1 MDKGNI
7 LIVEDDLN
15 LGFLLMEHLQNEGFR
30 IRIARDGL
38 SGLEVLQKEN
48 FDLCIF
54 DIMMP
59 KLSGFDLAKHLKD
72 LHPSTPFL
80 FITARILKEDKLQ
93 GYNLGAE
100 DYIIKPFD
108 EEELICKINV
118 ILRRNGLHAKCK
130 EQSFFQIGKY
140 EFNFDR
146 MELIYGTEIVRITE
160 KESKVLKQLC
170 LHKNRILRRDDAV
183 ELIYGKKD
191 YFHGRSFDVFISKL
205 RKLLSQDPSVS
216 IDNVF
221 KVGFILNV
229 REECVNQNPLVKN

>member
-1 MDKGNI
+1 MEKGNI

-15 LGFLLMEHLQNEGFR
+15 LGFLLMEHLQNEGYR
-30 IRIARDGL
+30 IRLGRDGL
-38 SGLEVLQKEN
+38 SGLELMQKEH

-59 KLSGFDLAKHLKD
+59 KISGFDLAKHLKN
-72 LHPSTPFL
+72 LHPNTPFL

-108 EEELICKINV
+108 EQELLCKMNV
-118 ILRRNGLHAKCK
+118 ILRRNADHRTHREPSC
-130 EQSFFQIGKY
+130 FQIGKY
-140 EFNFDR
+140 KFDYER
-146 MELIYGTEIVRITE
+146 MELAYDSDVVRITD

-183 ELIYGKKD
+183 EQIYGKKD

-205 RKLLSQDPSVS
+205 RKLLNRDPSIS

-229 REECVNQNPLVKN
+229 AEENRN

>member
-1 MDKGNI
+1 MNKGNI

-15 LGFLLMEHLQNEGFR
+15 LGFLLMEHLQNEGYR
-30 IRIARDGL
+30 VRLGRDGL
-38 SGLEVLQKEN
+38 TGLEMLKKEN
-48 FDLCIF
+48 FDLCIL
-54 DIMMP
+54 DVGMP
-59 KLSGFDLAKHLKD
+59 NLNGFDLAKHIKNQYSL
-72 LHPSTPFL
+72 TPFL
-80 FITARILKEDKLQ
+80 FITARILKEDRLQ

-100 DYIIKPFD
+100 DYITKPFD
-108 EEELICKINV
+108 VEELLCKINV
-118 ILRRNGLHAKCK
+118 ILRRKIVNLEHK
-130 EQSFFQIGKY
+130 EQSKFDIGKY
-140 EFNFDR
+140 RFDFDR
-146 MELIYGTEIVRITE
+146 MELAFDSETIRITE

-205 RKLLSQDPSVS
+205 RKLLSRDPSVS

-229 REECVNQNPLVKN
+229 TDKAESIT

>member
-1 MDKGNI
+1 MEKGNI

-15 LGFLLMEHLQNEGFR
+15 LGFLLMEHLQNAGYR
-30 IRIARDGL
+30 IRLGRDGL
-38 SGLEVLQKEN
+38 SGLELLQKEH

-59 KLSGFDLAKHLKD
+59 KLSGFDLARHLKD
-72 LHPSTPFL
+72 IHPNTPFL

-100 DYIIKPFD
+100 DYIVKPFD

-118 ILRRNGLHAKCK
+118 ILRRNTLSETNK
-130 EQSFFQIGKY
+130 EPSNFDIGKY
-140 EFNFDR
+140 NFNFDR
-146 MELIYGTEIVRITE
+146 MELSFDSDVIRITE

-183 ELIYGKKD
+183 EHIYGKKD

-205 RKLLSQDPSVS
+205 RKLLNRDPAVS

-229 REECVNQNPLVKN
+229 GEEKSC

>member
-1 MDKGNI
+1 MEKGNI

-15 LGFLLMEHLQNEGFR
+15 LGFLLMEHLQNEGYR
-30 IRIARDGL
+30 IRLGKDGL
-38 SGLEVLQKEN
+38 SGLELLQKEH

-59 KLSGFDLAKHLKD
+59 KLSGFDLARHLKN
-72 LHPSTPFL
+72 LHPNTPFL
-80 FITARILKEDKLQ
+80 FITARVLREDKLR

-108 EEELICKINV
+108 EQELLCKMNV
-118 ILRRNGLHAKCK
+118 ILRRSATLNKQK
-130 EQSFFQIGKY
+130 EPSSFSIGKY
-140 EFNFDR
+140 VFDYER
-146 MELIYGTEIVRITE
+146 MELSYDSDVIRITE

-205 RKLLSQDPSVS
+205 RKLLNRDPSVS

-229 REECVNQNPLVKN
+229 AEEKANSMT

>member
-1 MDKGNI
+1 MIKGNI

-30 IRIARDGL
+30 VRIGRDGL
-38 SGLEVLQKEN
+38 SGLEILKREH

-54 DIMMP
+54 DIGMP
-59 KLSGFDLAKHLKD
+59 KLNGFDLAKHLKD

-80 FITARILKEDKLQ
+80 FITARILKEDKLH
-93 GYNLGAE
+93 GYDLGAE
-100 DYIIKPFD
+100 DYITKPFD
-108 EEELICKINV
+108 EEELICKIKV
-118 ILRRNGLHAKCK
+118 ILRRNAELATCK
-130 EQSFFQIGKY
+130 EPSRFQIGKY
-140 EFNFDR
+140 KFDFDR
-146 MELIYGTEIVRITE
+146 MELVIDSDTIRITE

-205 RKLLSQDPSVS
+205 RKLLNRDPMVS

-229 REECVNQNPLVKN
+229 VDDPL

>member
-1 MDKGNI
+1 MMEKGNI

-15 LGFLLMEHLQNEGFR
+15 LGFLLMEHLQNEGYR
-30 IRIARDGL
+30 IRLGRDGL
-38 SGLEVLQKEN
+38 SGLELMQKEH

-59 KLSGFDLAKHLKD
+59 KIGGFDLARHLKN
-72 LHPSTPFL
+72 LHPNTPFL
-80 FITARILKEDKLQ
+80 FITARILKEDKLL

-108 EEELICKINV
+108 EQELICKMKV
-118 ILRRNGLHAKCK
+118 ILRRNAHLKFHK
-130 EQSFFQIGKY
+130 EPSNFKIGKY
-140 EFNFDR
+140 LFDFDR
-146 MELIYGTEIVRITE
+146 MELAYETDVIRMTD

-170 LHKNRILRRDDAV
+170 LHKNRILKRDEAV
-183 ELIYGKKD
+183 ESIYGKKD

-205 RKLLSQDPSVS
+205 RKLLKKDPRVS

-221 KVGFILNV
+221 NVGFILNV
-229 REECVNQNPLVKN
+229 SDENQN

>member
-1 MDKGNI
+1 
-7 LIVEDDLN
+7 L
-15 LGFLLMEHLQNEGFR
+15 
-30 IRIARDGL
+30 
-38 SGLEVLQKEN
+38 LQKEH

-72 LHPSTPFL
+72 LHPNTPFL
-80 FITARILKEDKLQ
+80 FITARVLKEDKLR

-108 EEELICKINV
+108 EQELICKMNV
-118 ILRRNGLHAKCK
+118 ILRRNAATRISK
-130 EQSFFQIGKY
+130 EPSSFKIGKY
-140 EFNFDR
+140 IFNYER
-146 MELIYGTEIVRITE
+146 MELSFDSDIIRITD
-160 KESKVLKQLC
+160 KESRVLKQLC

-205 RKLLSQDPSVS
+205 RKLLNRDPAVS

-229 REECVNQNPLVKN
+229 AEENPMN

>member
-1 MDKGNI
+1 MEKGNI

-15 LGFLLMEHLQNEGFR
+15 LGFLLMELLQNEGYR
-30 IRIARDGL
+30 VRLGRDGL
-38 SGLEVLQKEN
+38 SGLELLKKEH

-72 LHPSTPFL
+72 LHPNTPFL

-108 EEELICKINV
+108 EQELLCKMNV
-118 ILRRNGLHAKCK
+118 ILRRNAQHRTHRAPTT
-130 EQSFFQIGKY
+130 FNIGKY
-140 EFNFDR
+140 VFDFDR
-146 MELIYGTEIVRITE
+146 MELSFENDVMRMTD
-160 KESKVLKQLC
+160 KESKVLQQLC

-183 ELIYGKKD
+183 ESIYGKKD

-205 RKLLSQDPSVS
+205 RKRLSKDPTVS

-229 REECVNQNPLVKN
+229 AEEQVS

>member
-1 MDKGNI
+1 MEKGNI

-15 LGFLLMEHLQNEGFR
+15 LGFLLMEHLQNEGYR
-30 IRIARDGL
+30 IRLGRDGL
-38 SGLEVLQKEN
+38 SGLELLQKEH

-59 KLSGFDLAKHLKD
+59 KLSGFDLARHLKD
-72 LHPSTPFL
+72 LHPNTPFL

-108 EEELICKINV
+108 EQELICKMNV
-118 ILRRNGLHAKCK
+118 ILRRNSANRTKK
-130 EQSFFQIGKY
+130 EPSNFKIGKY
-140 EFNFDR
+140 QFDCDR
-146 MELIYGTEIVRITE
+146 MELAYDSDIVRITD

-170 LHKNRILRRDDAV
+170 LHKNRILKRDDAV

-205 RKLLSQDPSVS
+205 RKLLNRDPSVS

-229 REECVNQNPLVKN
+229 ADEQGN

>member
-15 LGFLLMEHLQNEGFR
+15 LGFLLMEHLQNEGYR
-30 IRIARDGL
+30 VRLGRDGM
-38 SGLEVLQKEN
+38 SGLDLLQKEH

-59 KLSGFDLAKHLKD
+59 KMSGFDLARHLKD
-72 LHPSTPFL
+72 LHPNTPFL
-80 FITARILKEDKLQ
+80 FITARILKEDKLR

-108 EEELICKINV
+108 EQELLCKMNV
-118 ILRRNGLHAKCK
+118 ILRRNATSRTQIEPSNFK
-130 EQSFFQIGKY
+130 IGKY
-140 EFNFDR
+140 LFDCDR
-146 MELIYGTEIVRITE
+146 MELAIDSDVIRITD

-205 RKLLSQDPSVS
+205 RKLLNRDPAVS

-229 REECVNQNPLVKN
+229 AEENSN

>member
-1 MDKGNI
+1 MEKGNI

-15 LGFLLMEHLQNEGFR
+15 LGFLLMEHLQNEGYR
-30 IRIARDGL
+30 IRLGRDGL
-38 SGLEVLQKEN
+38 SGLELLQKEH

-59 KLSGFDLAKHLKD
+59 KINGFDLARHLKKI
-72 LHPSTPFL
+72 HPNTPFL

-108 EEELICKINV
+108 EEELICKMKV
-118 ILRRNGLHAKCK
+118 ILRRNALSKKIK
-130 EQSFFQIGKY
+130 EPSSFDIGKY
-140 EFNFDR
+140 KFDFDR
-146 MELIYGTEIVRITE
+146 MELAYDSDVIRITE

-170 LHKNRILRRDDAV
+170 LHKNRILKRDDAV

-205 RKLLSQDPSVS
+205 RKLLKRDPSVS

-229 REECVNQNPLVKN
+229 AEEKSC

>member
-1 MDKGNI
+1 MEKGNI

-15 LGFLLMEHLQNEGFR
+15 LGFLLMEHLQNEGYR
-30 IRIARDGL
+30 IRLGRDGL
-38 SGLEVLQKEN
+38 SGLEMLQKEH

-59 KLSGFDLAKHLKD
+59 KINGFDLAKHLKKI
-72 LHPSTPFL
+72 HPNTPFL
-80 FITARILKEDKLQ
+80 FITARVLKEDKLQ

-108 EEELICKINV
+108 SEELICKMNV
-118 ILRRNGLHAKCK
+118 ILRRNALGKSQK
-130 EQSFFQIGKY
+130 EPSNFEIGKY
-140 EFNFDR
+140 KFDFDR
-146 MELIYGTEIVRITE
+146 MELSYDSDVIRITE

-170 LHKNRILRRDDAV
+170 LHKNRILKRDDAV

-205 RKLLSQDPSVS
+205 RKLLKRDPSVS

-229 REECVNQNPLVKN
+229 AEEKSC